1 MGLIKIHNRYLEDI
15 TWTNADSCGF
25 ALTNNDIDIWRIN
38 ISDNLPLL
46 TSFLSIIQPGEIA
59 RANKYFHIKDKNRF
73 IISRGAL
80 RYILGKYL
88 NRTPNSIEFGIGEN
102 KKPHIINSD
111 LHYNISH
118 SGDWILCAIS
128 NSEIGAD
135 TELINHDF
143 KYRDVIEDNFSSDE
157 VNYIRQ
163 NLSVE
168 RFFMLWTRKEAL
180 TKATGKGLDEDLKL
194 IPCLDGVHPAQSD
207 VIASVCDWLISSF
220 KLHEQYIA
228 SVASNTLLNEIRF
241 WDIDFKKSAIF
252 F

>member
-1 MGLIKIHNRYLEDI
+1 MGLIKIHNRYLENI
-15 TWTNADSCGF
+15 AWTNAETCDF
-25 ALTNNDIDIWRIN
+25 ALINNNIDIWRIN
-38 ISDNLPLL
+38 ISANLPLL
-46 TSFLSIIQPGEIA
+46 TSFLSIINPGEIA
-59 RANKYFHIKDKNRF
+59 RSNKYFHTKDKNRF

-80 RYILGKYL
+80 RHILGKYL
-88 NRTPNSIEFGIGEN
+88 NRSPNSIEFGIGEN
-102 KKPHIINSD
+102 KKPYLVNSD

-118 SGDWILCAIS
+118 SGDWILCAVS
-128 NSEIGAD
+128 NPEIGAD
-135 TELINHDF
+135 VELINHDF
-143 KYRDVIEDNFSSDE
+143 KYQEVIEDNFSSDE

-163 NLSVE
+163 NLSIE

-207 VIASVCDWLISSF
+207 VISSANDWLISSF
-220 KLHEQYIA
+220 KLYEDYIA
-228 SVASNTLLNEIRF
+228 SVASDTLPNEIRF